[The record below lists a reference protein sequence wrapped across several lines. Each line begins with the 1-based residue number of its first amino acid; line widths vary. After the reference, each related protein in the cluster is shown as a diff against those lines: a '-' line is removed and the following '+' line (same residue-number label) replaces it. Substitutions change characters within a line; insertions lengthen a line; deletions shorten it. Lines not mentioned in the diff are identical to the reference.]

1 MCNCRC
7 RIVPVFGMSLL
18 LAAFAGGCRTAPSES
33 PGTPADQ
40 HGAGKPP
47 IATIMP
53 QGTADARPSDR
64 SGTAPFGERLRVQ
77 RRWAALD
84 GVVVEVLREGDGQPA
99 SLPDTIVAEV
109 LGVFP
114 DCADHDRAGR
124 VFYST
129 VQSQQPLR
137 SPIIGLIRGWQIG
150 VPGMRV
156 GEIRRLRVPWEVAYG
171 VDGRP
176 DESDPRGGIPP
187 KADLIFTI
195 ELVEVLRDPTATP
208 R

>member
-1 MCNCRC
+1 
-7 RIVPVFGMSLL
+7 MSVL
-18 LAAFAGGCRTAPSES
+18 LAALAGGCRTAQSES
-33 PGTPADQ
+33 PAAPADQ
-40 HGAGKPP
+40 QGGGKPP
-47 IATIMP
+47 SATIMP

-77 RRWAALD
+77 RRWAAMD
-84 GVVVEVLREGDGQPA
+84 GVVIEVLREGDGQAA
-99 SLPDTIVAEV
+99 SLSDTIIAEV

-114 DCADHDRAGR
+114 NDAEHAHAGR

-129 VQSQQPLR
+129 AQTQQRLQA
-137 SPIIGLIRGWQIG
+137 PITGLIRGWQIG

-171 VDGRP
+171 EGGRP
-176 DESDPRGGIPP
+176 DSDDPDAGIPP
-187 KADLIFTI
+187 MADLIFTI
-195 ELVEVLRDPTATP
+195 ELVEVQRDPTAAP